1 MPQSSHGLSRCQAA
15 TGFLGDASICC
26 QCLKTS
32 PDMLEPIT
40 TRPMTSLRATSFLLS
55 ATETTNKTRWRRC
68 GGISN
73 VMASL
78 YTGFN
83 SCFRDDVFFFL
94 IFLPSNNRI
103 TLTNGSVD
111 KRILCFLWAVDERT
125 AFHSFIQAVACAHF
139 SLTRSLTHPLTRSL
153 ADSPSD
159 SLTHPLTR
167 WPTPHILN
175 SADSKCFSIFYF
187 IVCGF
192 GSQQVQNLNQ
202 HSCQQLPILLLI

>member
-40 TRPMTSLRATSFLLS
+40 TRPMTSLRATSFFLS

-83 SCFRDDVFFFL
+83 SCFRDDVFFFF

-125 AFHSFIQAVACAHF
+125 AFHSFIQAAACAHF
-139 SLTRSLTHPLTRSL
+139 SLIHSLAHSITHSFTHSLIHSFIHSLLLIHSLNYSLTHSCTRSL
-153 ADSPSD
+153 
-159 SLTHPLTR
+159 
-167 WPTPHILN
+167 ILWR
-175 SADSKCFSIFYF
+175 
-187 IVCGF
+187 VW
-192 GSQQVQNLNQ
+192 
-202 HSCQQLPILLLI
+202 